1 MDSKSW
7 RYKMPT
13 KFKESSKERNGR
25 MQNYYMRS
33 TPTDVLVEALE
44 NHSTA
49 PKKKQKIR
57 NELVKRKVL

>member
-1 MDSKSW
+1 MDSQSW

-13 KFKESSKERNGR
+13 KFKESSKERNGK

-33 TPTDVLVEALE
+33 TPTDVLLEALE
-44 NHSTA
+44 SQSTA

>member
-13 KFKESSKERNGR
+13 KFKESTKERNGK
-25 MQNYYMRS
+25 MQNYYMQS
-33 TPTDVLVEALE
+33 TPLEVLQEALD
-44 NHSTA
+44 SSATA

-57 NELVKRKVL
+57 NELVKRGVL

>member
-1 MDSKSW
+1 
-7 RYKMPT
+7 MPI

-25 MQNYYMRS
+25 MQNYYMQS
-33 TPTDVLVEALE
+33 TPTDVLEEALE

>member
-1 MDSKSW
+1 
-7 RYKMPT
+7 MPT
-13 KFKESSKERNGR
+13 KFKESTKERSGK
-25 MQNYYMRS
+25 MQNYYIQS

-44 NHSTA
+44 NNSTA